1 MVFALGINALI
12 GVNSRKTTWSVQG
25 GFEVAAVCIYTVLY
39 KCTLQGASHTSHLR
53 QRSKWYGFSEPTY
66 TASRFRIGIVI
77 LDASTGTWPLQ
88 NLLCVVVTHCYILV
102 PCKPRN
108 SRPRCDRGSNALG
121 FVSPHIGILKLIF
134 KYGSLNMDQSERRL
148 EVHTSPSLNS
158 GYLLKMRGLTHIK
171 VYGGQVCALRW
182 YLHWG

>member
-1 MVFALGINALI
+1 MVFALGINTLI

-39 KCTLQGASHTSHLR
+39 KCTLQGASHTTHMR

-108 SRPRCDRGSNALG
+108 SRPTCDGVSNGLG
-121 FVSPHIGILKLIF
+121 WVSPHIFILNLIF
-134 KYGSLNMDQSERRL
+134 KYGSLNMDRAEGRL

-158 GYLLKMRGLTHIK
+158 GYLFKMRGLTHIK

>member
-39 KCTLQGASHTSHLR
+39 KCTLQGASHTTHMR

-88 NLLCVVVTHCYILV
+88 NLLYVVVTHCYILV
-102 PCKPRN
+102 PGKPLN
-108 SRPRCDRGSNALG
+108 SRPTCDGVSNALG
-121 FVSPHIGILKLIF
+121 LVSPHIGILKFVF
-134 KYGSLNMDQSERRL
+134 KHGSLNMDQSGRRL
-148 EVHTSPSLNS
+148 EVHTLLYLNS
-158 GYLLKMRGLTHIK
+158 GYLVKNACTSPYK